1 MVEKQDMVV
10 MDLLNSGVFYLCM
23 IYSMLHGG
31 RVLVFNESDITMD
44 TYIRQEDGSIERQ
57 QPSRKITPM
66 QEKCDY

>member
-1 MVEKQDMVV
+1 
-10 MDLLNSGVFYLCM
+10 M
-23 IYSMLHGG
+23 IHSMLHGG
-31 RVLVFNESDITMD
+31 RVLIFNEHDLSMD